1 MKKYL
6 FIVFAIALGATATAQ
21 KKLYIYNLSSNDVT
35 VSDILTKHVTSEYP
49 KFEDNVSNYIIPAIT
64 GNFELSNSSI
74 PTYRFP
80 FLSFADPI
88 PNWYRHTSAT
98 TANSVPAAVATT
110 SQSSASN
117 NQIFHC
123 IKYTDGYE
131 TGVVGTTPLGNPEV
145 VLTDTSAYYEPYI
158 AGTLIEYTIV
168 ILDN

>member
-1 MKKYL
+1 MKKFL
-6 FIVFAIALGATATAQ
+6 LIIAAFVISTTASAQ
-21 KKLYIYNLSSNDVT
+21 KILYIYNLSSNDVT
-35 VSDILTKHVTSEYP
+35 VHDILTKHATNAYPIFSDNTS
-49 KFEDNVSNYIIPAIT
+49 DIVIPSGT
-64 GNFELSNSSI
+64 GFELSNNTI

-145 VLTDTSAYYEPYI
+145 ALTDTSAYYEPYI

>member
-1 MKKYL
+1 MKKFL
-6 FIVFAIALGATATAQ
+6 LIIAAFVISTTASAQ
-21 KKLYIYNLSSNDVT
+21 KILYIYNLSSNDVT
-35 VSDILTKHVTSEYP
+35 VHDILTKHATNAYPIFSDNTS
-49 KFEDNVSNYIIPAIT
+49 DIVIPSGT
-64 GNFELSNSSI
+64 GFELSNNTI

-80 FLSFADPI
+80 FLSLADAI
-88 PNWYRHTSAT
+88 PSWYRQTSVT
-98 TANSVPAAVATT
+98 INSPISANGANISQNIPA
-110 SQSSASN
+110 N
-117 NQIFHC
+117 EQIFHC